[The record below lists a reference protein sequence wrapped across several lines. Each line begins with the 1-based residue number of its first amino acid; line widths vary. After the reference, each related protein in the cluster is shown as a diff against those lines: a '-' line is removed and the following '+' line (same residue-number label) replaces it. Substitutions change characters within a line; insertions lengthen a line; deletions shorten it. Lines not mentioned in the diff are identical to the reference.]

1 MKRVLRSTGLAV
13 LLTLAGCH
21 TAQRDASV
29 ADAPPT
35 RVATAIFAGGC
46 FWCLQAD
53 FDQLP
58 GVVKTEAGY
67 TGGHVP
73 DPSYGQVSGGGTGH
87 AEAVRV
93 LYDPEKLSYER
104 LLDYFWHQ
112 IDPTVMGRQF
122 CDVGDQYRSAIFYQ
136 GEAQRAAAQ
145 ASKAALEASRFAH
158 VYTEIVP
165 AGPFYPAEDYHQ
177 EYYRKNPIRYN
188 FYRTSCGRDARL
200 NRVWGANP
208 ADPRSTVEPG
218 KR

>member
-1 MKRVLRSTGLAV
+1 MATAIF
-13 LLTLAGCH
+13 AGGCFWCL
-21 TAQRDASV
+21 Q
-29 ADAPPT
+29 ADFDQLPGA
-35 RVATAIFAGGC
+35 AIFAGGC

-145 ASKAALEASRFAH
+145 ASRAALEASRFAH

-177 EYYRKNPIRYN
+177 EYYR
-188 FYRTSCGRDARL
+188 
-200 NRVWGANP
+200 
-208 ADPRSTVEPG
+208 
-218 KR
+218 